1 MNNEKHYWLYV
12 LEQEQG
18 KYYVGI
24 TSKTPEARFKE
35 HVNGHGAEWT
45 KVYKPIRIIQTVDL
59 GVTTIE
65 KTEAYE
71 NKVTRKYIKAYGFNN
86 VRGGNITYR
95 GEYIRIFGSLYM
107 DHTWQRSADIIALLV
122 LMMAFMLYT
131 LIDLIFDKNIF
142 GL

>member
-12 LEQEQG
+12 LKLEQG

-45 KVYKPIRIIQTVDL
+45 KVYKPIEIIQGVDL
-59 GVTTIE
+59 RVTTYE
-65 KTEAYE
+65 KAEDYE

-86 VRGGNITYR
+86 VRGGNLSYR
-95 GEYIRIFGSLYM
+95 GNYIRIFRSLYM
-107 DHTWQRSADIIALLV
+107 DHTWQRSADIFALVV
-122 LMMAFMLYT
+122 LLMVFMLYT
-131 LIDLIFDKNIF
+131 IIDLIFRH
-142 GL
+142 